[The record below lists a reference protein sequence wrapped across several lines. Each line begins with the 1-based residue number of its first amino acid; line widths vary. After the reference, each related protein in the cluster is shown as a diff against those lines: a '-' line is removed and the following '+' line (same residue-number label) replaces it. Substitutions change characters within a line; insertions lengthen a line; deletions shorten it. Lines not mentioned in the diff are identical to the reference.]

1 MLKKYSYFLDIIEFI
16 CRKVIG
22 IMMAVM
28 VVVMCYQVV
37 LRYVFNN
44 SNIWSEEVTRYLF
57 VYVSLLGSFIAARK
71 NTHLKVDFFVNLL
84 RGNVKRYFTI
94 ITNIAVLLFVIYLI
108 PLSYNLSLST
118 MRNISPGLKMPMGY
132 AYAAIPIGAV
142 LILLGMIE
150 QLLIKIFN
158 KEDEKA

>member
-84 RGNVKRYFTI
+84 KGNVKRYFTI
-94 ITNIAVLLFVIYLI
+94 ITNIAVILFVIYLI